1 MNLNPTDLTTLER
14 YKLLIGAILPRPI
27 AWVSSIDREGN
38 FNLAPYS
45 FFTVAARE
53 PMTLIFCPQV
63 PLNEPREMKDTLRN
77 IQQIPEFVVNLT
89 DEETA
94 EAMNLTATVLPPGQ
108 SEFELA
114 GLTAVA
120 SESISVPRV
129 AEAPAA
135 FECTLQQ
142 IVTINEGPGGGYA
155 VFGEVQHIHIRD
167 DIYNDGY
174 VNLDVLK
181 PIGRLSG
188 SSYTRV
194 TDIFDMKRRPPPE

>member
-1 MNLNPTDLTTLER
+1 MNLKPTDLTISER

-27 AWVSSIDREGN
+27 AWVSTIDLEGN
-38 FNLAPYS
+38 FNLAPFS
-45 FFTVAARE
+45 FFTVAARD
-53 PMTLIFCPQV
+53 PMTLIFCPTV
-63 PLNEPREMKDTLRN
+63 PMNEPRDMKDTLRN

-89 DEETA
+89 NEETA
-94 EAMNLTATVLPPGQ
+94 EAMNLTATVLPHGH
-108 SEFELA
+108 SEFEWA
-114 GLTAVA
+114 GLTPVP
-120 SESISVPRV
+120 SETISVPRV

-142 IVTINEGPGGGYA
+142 IVTISEGPGGGYA
-155 VFGEVQHIHIRD
+155 IFGEVQHIHIRD
-167 DIYNDGY
+167 DIYVDGY

-194 TDIFDMKRRPPPE
+194 TDLFDMKRRPPPE